1 MSDLLTAI
9 QAVKNKITVS
19 AGTASPEELAYLGTA
34 LDRIGGRATVY
45 EVVEVG
51 DAKKAE
57 LTALAEQ
64 LASAINTDTT
74 EELAAFV
81 AAVDAKIAAMTSSAN
96 TLVDTS
102 IQNITDTK
110 DAAEAYITDTK
121 DAAEA
126 YITDVKNAATDYAST
141 TLTQTTAA
149 IDASKNTALDA
160 VMDAKNAAV
169 LTVDEAAAELSSA
182 AAIAQQQALNGSMFV
197 NYYFATL

>member
-1 MSDLLTAI
+1 MSSSLLTAI
-9 QAVKNKITVS
+9 QAVKDKIALS
-19 AGTASPEELAYLGTA
+19 AGTATPEELAYLGTA

-45 EVVEVG
+45 EVAEMG

-74 EELAAFV
+74 AELAAFV
-81 AAVDAKIAAMTSSAN
+81 ADVDAKIASMTQSAN
-96 TLVDTS
+96 TLVATS

-110 DAAEAYITDTK
+110 N
-121 DAAEA
+121 AAEA
-126 YITDVKNAATDYAST
+126 YITDVKNAATGYAST

-149 IDASKNTALDA
+149 IDASKNSALAA
-160 VMDAKNAAV
+160 VTDAKNAAV
-169 LTVDEAAAELSSA
+169 LTVDGAAAELSSA